1 MDMTTLKSLII
12 ELKDNSGLT
21 YQEISDELREKY
33 GVIRTRQAVGSL
45 YKRAK
50 EANNNSESFQPIVC
64 DIINIYCISDTAVQT
79 HDYLA
84 KSGVNISYQQVL
96 DIVNREQKY
105 ISSVKNTIIAN
116 IENMMCN
123 TDDIRDIR
131 KVIEYKG
138 IPISTKRFNE
148 YMEAASEL
156 YIKHEILSKLNRVYR
171 MTANKQ
177 MVKNVGEKF
186 NLGIKTADLR

>member
-21 YQEISDELREKY
+21 YQEISDELRDKY

-50 EANNNSESFQPIVC
+50 EAYDNSESFQPIVC
-64 DIINIYCISDTAVQT
+64 DIINTYCICDTAVQT
-79 HDYLA
+79 HDYLN
-84 KSGVNISYQQVL
+84 KLGVSISYQQVL
-96 DIVNREQKY
+96 DIVNRETNY
-105 ISSVKNTIIAN
+105 INSVKNTLIAN
-116 IENMMCN
+116 IESMMYN
-123 TDDIRDIR
+123 AEDARDIR
-131 KVIEYKG
+131 RVIEYKG

-156 YIKHEILSKLNRVYR
+156 YIKHEVLNKLNRVYR